1 MGGYRIR
8 FGWLVLTRTPYAAA
22 VALTALVLYAVFM
35 GLTGGLRVAIQ
46 VRRTGSTGVHG
57 LRGRLGSAEWLAGA
71 LFVVGAVGAPVA
83 PLLDLTG
90 VLAPIAALD
99 AQGIH
104 LIGMALVVAGT
115 LLTFGAQLAMG
126 DSWRV
131 GVAPEE
137 RTALVTGG
145 PFAIVRNPIYGAII
159 PAVIGFTMMVPSY
172 IAIADLLI
180 IVIALELQ
188 VRVVEEPHLLRVH
201 GDAYRDYASRVGRF
215 APGVGLIAPVAPRG

>member
-1 MGGYRIR
+1 M
-8 FGWLVLTRTPYAAA
+8 
-22 VALTALVLYAVFM
+22 LYAVFM
-35 GLTGGLRVAIQ
+35 GLTGGLRMAIQ
-46 VRRTGSTGVHG
+46 VRRTGSTGVHRLG
-57 LRGRLGSAEWLAGA
+57 GRPGSAEWLAGA
-71 LFVVGAVGAPVA
+71 LFVFGALVAPLA
-83 PLLDLTG
+83 PLLDLLG

-99 AQGIH
+99 VPGINV
-104 LIGMALVVAGT
+104 IGIILVVAGT

-131 GVAPEE
+131 GVEPGE

-145 PFAIVRNPIYGAII
+145 PFAIVRNPIYGAVI
-159 PAVIGFTMMVPSY
+159 PAVIGFAMMVPNY
-172 IAIADLLI
+172 LAIADLLA

-215 APGVGLIAPVAPRG
+215 APGIGLIAPVAPGG